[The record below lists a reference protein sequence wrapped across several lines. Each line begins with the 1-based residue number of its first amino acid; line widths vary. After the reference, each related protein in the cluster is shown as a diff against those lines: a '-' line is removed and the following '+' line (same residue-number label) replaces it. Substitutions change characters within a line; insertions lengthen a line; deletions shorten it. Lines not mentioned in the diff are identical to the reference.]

1 MEGVKIVHKVD
12 GLLHVRMEYIR
23 ELCCCIDIT
32 KLLGLQREML
42 LKGVLCERLVVFC

>member
-23 ELCCCIDIT
+23 ELCCCIDMT
-32 KLLGLQREML
+32 KLLKVQRKL
-42 LKGVLCERLVVFC
+42 